1 MESMT
6 EFSIDLD
13 TAAVR
18 ERLDQLRDDWEGVAE
33 FIVSSGAEY
42 SLAIEMGRGPVEA
55 QDAEALR
62 FENEDGEIIYR
73 TSVSGHP
80 PYPFF
85 RPAIRELEAN
95 PEAFI
100 LKNTELDAL
109 DGIDS
114 ANEAVEIVARSLEAQ
129 MKRNATANAPN
140 RSPGTH
146 PNHPQVDTGNL
157 RARIVAR
164 RVV

>member
-1 MESMT
+1 MT
-6 EFSIDLD
+6 SFDLD
-13 TAAVR
+13 FDASKVR
-18 ERLDQLRDDWEGVAE
+18 ARLRELKDEWGDGNAE
-33 FIVSSGAEY
+33 FIVESGADY
-42 SLAIEMGRGPVEA
+42 SVQIEFGRGPIEA

-62 FENEDGEIIYR
+62 FENEDGEVIYR

-100 LKNTELDAL
+100 FKNTQLDTL

-114 ANEAVEIVARSLEAQ
+114 ANEAVEIVARSLESQ
-129 MKRNATANAPN
+129 MKTNANANAPD

-164 RVV
+164 RVA